1 MVCTKCGHTIPQNN
15 RFCPYCGTPVPT
27 VSSPTISPSIRKETP
42 VLAQTKR
49 KKELKFQ
56 KEPQNAFALAGGLLC
71 VVALFLPFL
80 TASSSGLQYSL
91 SLFDTVTQVGMDLAL
106 WFLFLSIAAIIV
118 LQFLR
123 LPPFISAVLAI
134 LGLVLLMME
143 VITAH
148 DTMQAYT
155 LSGVTMSYSFGF
167 YLLIIAL
174 LLVLFSGPIKNW
186 KKRH

>member
-1 MVCTKCGHTIPQNN
+1 MVFVSEHSCHNCTAI
-15 RFCPYCGTPVPT
+15 
-27 VSSPTISPSIRKETP
+27 
-42 VLAQTKR
+42 
-49 KKELKFQ
+49 
-56 KEPQNAFALAGGLLC
+56 FA
-71 VVALFLPFL
+71 
-80 TASSSGLQYSL
+80 AS
-91 SLFDTVTQVGMDLAL
+91 A
-106 WFLFLSIAAIIV
+106 
-118 LQFLR
+118 
-123 LPPFISAVLAI
+123 FISAVLAI

-167 YLLIIAL
+167 YLMIVSL